1 MSYHQWAP
9 YVPVAQRR
17 AKAQKQMKKLQ
28 KQGKNIQP
36 IEIEGR
42 KITHTFW
49 GNAWGDHL
57 EQFSDYANR
66 LPRGRSYVRNG
77 SVCHLAI
84 KQGKVE
90 AIVSGS
96 SSYNVAI
103 EIKPLAKSRWTAIK
117 KSCAGQIGSMLEL
130 LQGKLSNGVMQ
141 VVTDAEQGLFPEP
154 KEIQLRCSCPDW
166 ATMCKH
172 VAAVLYG
179 VGARLDHNPELI
191 FLLRGVDHHE
201 LISTEMSLPNT
212 KTKRRKLTDNL
223 SDVFDIDIDDE
234 PQVEKR
240 VKSSHKKTAAKNSV
254 AKKSDNKRV
263 IAKSTTTGGVTT
275 SKKKQ
280 TKQKAIRPTGK
291 TVMRLRQKFTM
302 NYTQFACLVGVSAKT
317 ITTWESQSERLNLRP
332 ESLAALAAVVDLN
345 KAQAWKQ
352 FNKLAVKI

>member
-1 MSYHQWAP
+1 MGYYNDWAP

-17 AKAQKQMKKLQ
+17 AQAQQQMKKLQ
-28 KQGKNIQP
+28 KQGKKIQP

-42 KITHTFW
+42 KISQTFW
-49 GNAWGDHL
+49 GTAWCDHL

-66 LPRGRSYVRNG
+66 LPRGRSYARNG
-77 SVCHLAI
+77 SVCHLDI

-96 SSYNVAI
+96 SLYNIVI

-117 KSCAGQIGSMLEL
+117 KSCAGQISSILEL

-141 VVTDAEQGLFPEP
+141 VVTDTEQGLFPEP

-179 VGARLDHNPELI
+179 VGARLDQSPELL
-191 FLLRGVDHHE
+191 FLLRGVDHHD
-201 LISTEMSLPNT
+201 LISAEISLPDS
-212 KTKRRKLTDNL
+212 KTKRRKLTSNL
-223 SDVFDIDIDDE
+223 SDVFDIEIDDE
-234 PQVEKR
+234 LPVVKR
-240 VKSSHKKTAAKNSV
+240 AKPSQKKTS
-254 AKKSDNKRV
+254 AKKLNNKRV
-263 IAKSTTTGGVTT
+263 VAKSGNTGGVTA

-280 TKQKAIRPTGK
+280 IKQKSIRPTGK
-291 TVMRLRQKFTM
+291 TVVRLRQQFAM

-317 ITTWESQSERLNLRP
+317 ITRWESQRERLNLRP

-345 KAQAWKQ
+345 KAQAWKH
-352 FNKLAVKI
+352 FNKLAVKK